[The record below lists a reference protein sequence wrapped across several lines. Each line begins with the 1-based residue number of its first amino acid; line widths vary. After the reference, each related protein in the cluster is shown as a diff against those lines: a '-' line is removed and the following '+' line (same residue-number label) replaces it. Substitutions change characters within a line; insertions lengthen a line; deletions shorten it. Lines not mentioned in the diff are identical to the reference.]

1 MQALDELVARWRKNP
16 DPDATLALCAHL
28 GTTRQ
33 SELLREVGNTAE
45 AWHRDNL
52 SVMLSVGRMYLDAG
66 LLAEAQASFIQ
77 AGKLA
82 PTEREV
88 YRFLGEVLLRRGDAV
103 RSEKALARAIKLG
116 DDTAATRLWHERSVV
131 YCALQTRKGLTAVAD
146 EVARTAPRQPSIPA
160 PTLSPFQ
167 RDQPVAARGGTRRSR
182 PPTAGSRSLGS
193 RRAPAP
199 GGPRRRASAPPA
211 AATAA
216 AAKSAPLETL
226 LMGRTPVPARPF
238 DAPLHP
244 PSPFVPA
251 QSNSPGPRPRERP
264 PESSRQTSAARS
276 AAGAAVTPQAPRH
289 AKPAVPTGAVKPFF
303 PLEAPTAPDKPSDP
317 EPVTSDPFG
326 GTFAEEPSRARSP
339 SPAPPSPLPKAVED
353 ATLIDNEG
361 AGADREA
368 GEQREANA
376 SPEAVLLALAR
387 VGLYE
392 ADSAVVPAW
401 EASVRSAPR
410 RLWVLGGALLLAL
423 GVGAGGYHYAT
434 ELRSERLARA
444 QELSTR
450 LAGLLDGMSRADLR
464 ASEADFQRL
473 FELDSRGREPALL
486 WLKNRVSHVLLSDEP
501 ASGIESALQRA
512 RTVGIE
518 ESRIAFGRL
527 ASALA
532 ARDLPGAGQ
541 IIAEWDER
549 ASGDALYQLLAGV
562 VFERAGNP
570 DALERYTR
578 ATALQPDLKLA
589 HLLAARLALIQ
600 LGPAEAKARLEL
612 AYGRLGQGPAAEV
625 LRGLE
630 WAASISDAPAPP
642 LPAADSLADTPLLLR
657 TTASAVEAV
666 KAQREARI
674 EDATQAF
681 RRALGP
687 DTTPAMAA
695 WIGYQALEAGDV
707 EIARAAAL
715 KAMELSALHKRSQA
729 LAARIALAE
738 GRLEAAREAVRG
750 LDPSS
755 RDALLI
761 EAVSAYENLQAA
773 ATLRLLGT
781 LPTDA
786 TAEATFLALRESERA
801 ISGQTRWQP
810 RVLDQLKSQSQ
821 IWGAVLA
828 FDVALD
834 NGQLEFAEAL
844 ATARGWKGE
853 MASLAARLMRLRR
866 YQGQLES
873 ALSLAPVVLDSKQL
887 GPRGVT
893 EVVVTFVE
901 AGRVAAATTTL
912 AGASDAAGELNP
924 WLQALVDSAGGRQT
938 AAAKRL
944 AELKLPTRSEPLLLQ
959 VMALRALAATKDRR
973 AKAHLA
979 QLRRRFPN
987 HPDVQALEKQLSPRK

>member
-66 LLAEAQASFIQ
+66 LLAEAQASFVQ

-116 DDTAATRLWHERSVV
+116 DDTSTTRLWHERSVV
-131 YCALQTRKGLTAVAD
+131 YCALQARKGLTAVAD
-146 EVARTAPRQPSIPA
+146 EVARTAPQQPSIPA

-167 RDQPVAARGGTRRSR
+167 RDPSVAATRGARRSR
-182 PPTAGSRSLGS
+182 PPAAGNRPLG
-193 RRAPAP
+193 P
-199 GGPRRRASAPPA
+199 RRASAPGVRRRGSVPPTL
-211 AATAA
+211 ATAA
-216 AAKSAPLETL
+216 AAKKAPLETL

-238 DAPLHP
+238 DAPVHP
-244 PSPFVPA
+244 PSPFA
-251 QSNSPGPRPRERP
+251 ATQSNSPGPRSLQAS
-264 PESSRQTSAARS
+264 PEKSSVVASAR
-276 AAGAAVTPQAPRH
+276 GAASPAAIPRG
-289 AKPAVPTGAVKPFF
+289 PTRAQPTEPSPVAKPFF
-303 PLEAPTAPDKPSDP
+303 PVQLPAPDEHSDP
-317 EPVTSDPFG
+317 EPTTSDPFR
-326 GTFAEEPSRARSP
+326 GTFADDPSRVRAP
-339 SPAPPSPLPKAVED
+339 SPAPPSPRPTATED
-353 ATLIDNEG
+353 VTLIEHEG
-361 AGADREA
+361 PTPARDGAPLEHDGA
-368 GEQREANA
+368 SA

-392 ADSAVVPAW
+392 TDNAVVPAW

-423 GVGAGGYHYAT
+423 GVGAGGYRYAL
-434 ELRSERLARA
+434 ELRSERLAQA
-444 QELSTR
+444 QELGTR
-450 LAGLLDGMSRADLR
+450 LAGLLDGASRADLR

-473 FELDSRGREPALL
+473 FELDSRGQEPALL

-501 ASGIESALQRA
+501 VSGIESAMQRA

-518 ESRIAFGRL
+518 ESRLAFGRL

-549 ASGDALYQLLAGV
+549 ASNDALYQLLAGA

-578 ATALQPDLKLA
+578 ATNLQPDLKLA
-589 HLLAARLALIQ
+589 HLLTARLALVQ
-600 LGPAEAKARLEL
+600 LGPAEAKTRLEI
-612 AYGRLGQGPAAEV
+612 AYGRLGQGPAAAV

-630 WAASISDAPAPP
+630 WATSNTDAPAPS
-642 LPAADSLADTPLLLR
+642 LPAAEHLTDTPALLR
-657 TTASAVEAV
+657 MTASAVEAV
-666 KAQREARI
+666 KAQREART
-674 EDATQAF
+674 EDAAQAF

-715 KAMELSALHKRSQA
+715 KAMELSALHKSSRA

-738 GRLEAAREAVRG
+738 GRLEAARDAVRG

-761 EAVSAYENLQAA
+761 EAVSAYESLQGA
-773 ATLRLLGT
+773 ATLRLLAT
-781 LPTDA
+781 LPADA
-786 TAEATFLALRESERA
+786 AAEATFLALRESERA
-801 ISGQTRWQP
+801 IAGQTRWQP
-810 RVLDQLKSQSQ
+810 RVLDELKSQNQ

-834 NGQLEFAEAL
+834 NGQLEFAETL
-844 ATARGWKGE
+844 ASARGWTGE
-853 MASLAARLMRLRR
+853 MAPLAARLMRLRR

-873 ALSLAPVVLDSKQL
+873 ALSLAPVVLASKPP
-887 GPRGVT
+887 GPRGIA
-893 EVVVTFVE
+893 ELVVTFLD

-912 AGASDAAGELNP
+912 ADAGDAAFELAP
-924 WLQALVDSAGGRQT
+924 WLQALVDSAGGRHT
-938 AAAKRL
+938 AAAKHV
-944 AELKLPTRSEPLLLQ
+944 AELELPARAEPLILQ
-959 VMALRALAATKDRR
+959 VTALRALVATKDRR
-973 AKAHLA
+973 AKPHLA
-979 QLRRRFPN
+979 QLQKRFPS
-987 HPDVQALEKQLSPRK
+987 HPDVQAAQKQLTQRK

>member
-16 DPDATLALCAHL
+16 DPDSTLALCAHL

-82 PTEREV
+82 PTDREV

-116 DDTAATRLWHERSVV
+116 DDTPATRLWHERSVV

-146 EVARTAPRQPSIPA
+146 EVARMAPQQPSIPA

-167 RDQPVAARGGTRRSR
+167 RDQPVAARGTRRSR
-182 PPTAGSRSLGS
+182 PPVAASRSLGP
-193 RRAPAP
+193 RRTSAP
-199 GGPRRRASAPPA
+199 GLRRRASSPPTL
-211 AATAA
+211 ATAA

-226 LMGRTPVPARPF
+226 LMGRTPLPAHPF

-244 PSPFVPA
+244 PSPFVTA
-251 QSNSPGPRPRERP
+251 QSHSPGPRPHQRP
-264 PESSRQTSAARS
+264 AESNTVASAR
-276 AAGAAVTPQAPRH
+276 GAASRAAIPQEPAR
-289 AKPAVPTGAVKPFF
+289 AKAAEPNKAAKPFF
-303 PLEAPTAPDKPSDP
+303 PVQLPTPPEERSDP
-317 EPVTSDPFG
+317 EPVTSDPFR
-326 GTFAEEPSRARSP
+326 GTFTDEPSRARSP
-339 SPAPPSPLPKAVED
+339 SPVPSPPLTTATED
-353 ATLIDNEG
+353 ATLIEHEG
-361 AGADREA
+361 TTIDPE
-368 GEQREANA
+368 EANA

-392 ADSAVVPAW
+392 TDSAVVPAW
-401 EASVRSAPR
+401 EANVRSAPR
-410 RLWVLGGALLLAL
+410 RLWVLGGALVLAL
-423 GVGAGGYHYAT
+423 GVGAGGYHYAHR
-434 ELRSERLARA
+434 LKGERLAQA

-450 LAGLLDGMSRADLR
+450 LAGLLDGASRADLR

-473 FELDSRGREPALL
+473 FELDSRGQEPALL

-501 ASGIESALQRA
+501 ASGIESAMQRA

-518 ESRIAFGRL
+518 ETRLAFGRL

-549 ASGDALYQLLAGV
+549 AGGDALYQLLAGV

-578 ATALQPDLKLA
+578 ATTLQPDLKLA

-612 AYGRLGQGPAAEV
+612 AYGRLGQGPAADV

-630 WAASISDAPAPP
+630 WAASITDAAAPA
-642 LPAADSLADTPLLLR
+642 LPSAETLADTPALLR

-666 KAQREARI
+666 KAQREART
-674 EDATQAF
+674 EDATLAF

-715 KAMELSALHKRSQA
+715 KAMELSALHKSSRA

-738 GRLEAAREAVRG
+738 GRLEAARDAVGG

-761 EAVSAYENLQAA
+761 EAVSAYESLQGA
-773 ATLRLLGT
+773 ATLRLLAT
-781 LPTDA
+781 VPADA

-801 ISGQTRWQP
+801 ITGQTRWQP
-810 RVLDQLKSQSQ
+810 GVLEELKSPSQ

-828 FDVALD
+828 FDVGLD
-834 NGQLEFAEAL
+834 HGQLEFAEAL

-853 MASLAARLMRLRR
+853 TASLAARLMRLRR
-866 YQGQLES
+866 YQGQLDS
-873 ALSLAPVVLDSKQL
+873 ALSLAPVLLESKHL
-887 GPRGVT
+887 APRGVA
-893 EVVVTFVE
+893 EVVVTFVD
-901 AGRVAAATTTL
+901 AGRVAAATATL
-912 AGASDAAGELNP
+912 ANATDAAGDLTP
-924 WLQALVDSAGGRQT
+924 WLQAIVDSAGGRQ
-938 AAAKRL
+938 AAAGKRL
-944 AELKLPTRSEPLLLQ
+944 AEQKLPAKTDPLI
-959 VMALRALAATKDRR
+959 VHVSALRALVATKDRR
-973 AKAHLA
+973 AKA
-979 QLRRRFPN
+979 QLGQLQKRFPK
-987 HPDVQALEKQLSPRK
+987 HPDVQSAAKQLALRK